1 MDQPK
6 PEPTNKEPKQGLKPD
21 QQLQNN
27 ESNREENFK
36 PEPERQEKEK
46 DHKWYEQIFG
56 HHHGSHYDG
65 HTDVYVTPNTQGY
78 GSPAYGPG
86 YGPPP
91 YPPGYGPPR
100 STGPGYGAPGYG
112 APPYYG
118 QPYNGYYY
126 P

>member
-6 PEPTNKEPKQGLKPD
+6 PEFANKEPEKPEVIKSD
-21 QQLQNN
+21 QDIPNK
-27 ESNREENFK
+27 EENFK
-36 PEPERQEKEK
+36 AEPERQEKEK
-46 DHKWYEQIFG
+46 DHKWYDHIFD
-56 HHHGSHYDG
+56 HHHGGHHG
-65 HTDVYVTPNTQGY
+65 EHTDVYVTPNTQGY
-78 GSPAYGPG
+78 GAPAYG
-86 YGPPP
+86 YGQPPP

-112 APPYYG
+112 APPYNG